1 MQPYSPSSGATSL
14 DDLSNRVNLLEQIL
28 SGFLGFGTPV
38 TVGLVSG
45 YTPANGT
52 LDNVYGSWVEKTVEP
67 TTVGGATTFTFT
79 HNLNT
84 PTVGSTTPNVR
95 WLVFGYQ
102 IASGTSATGN
112 TFSLVYEGGTITKD
126 AINLKFFSS
135 VNMAGATVKVTVF
148 FIPTG
153 G

>member
-1 MQPYSPSSGATSL
+1 VQPYSPSSGTTSVE
-14 DDLSNRVNLLEQIL
+14 DLSNRVNLLEQIL

-52 LDNVYGSWVEKTVEP
+52 LDNMYGSWVEVTIEP
-67 TTVGGATTFTFT
+67 TKAGASATFS
-79 HNLNT
+79 HYLNT
-84 PTVGSTTPNVR
+84 PTVGAAVPNVR

-102 IASGTSATGN
+102 IASGVSVSGN
-112 TFSLVYEGGTITKD
+112 VFSLVYEGGTITKD
-126 AINLKFFSS
+126 AIDLKFFSS
-135 VNMAGATVKVTVF
+135 VAMAGATVKVTVF